1 MFMLFLFSFLQDEK
15 QRIEDLG
22 GCITFMGCW
31 RVNGT
36 YAVSR
41 AIGKTSSTNQNTVH
55 RIVPSYK
62 TLRKSFC
69 YGCDY
74 VVKNVPCC

>member
-1 MFMLFLFSFLQDEK
+1 MVMSETFLFQDEK

-41 AIGKTSSTNQNTVH
+41 AIGKHDLRMSANTNRLSVWLILLPCVTVNCH
-55 RIVPSYK
+55 Y
-62 TLRKSFC
+62 LNC
-69 YGCDY
+69 Y
-74 VVKNVPCC
+74 V

>member
-1 MFMLFLFSFLQDEK
+1 DEK

-22 GCITFMGCW
+22 GFVTFMGCW

-41 AIGKTSSTNQNTVH
+41 AIGKS
-55 RIVPSYK
+55 
-62 TLRKSFC
+62 
-69 YGCDY
+69 
-74 VVKNVPCC
+74 

>member
-1 MFMLFLFSFLQDEK
+1 MKTRLCKVASFVQDEK

-22 GCITFMGCW
+22 GCVTFIGCW

-41 AIGKTSSTNQNTVH
+41 AIGKSTLTKNKNRQNVLCDLSVF
-55 RIVPSYK
+55 IV
-62 TLRKSFC
+62 SF
-69 YGCDY
+69 
-74 VVKNVPCC
+74 NVLQQH